1 MSSDH
6 VVVCDSSCL
15 IHLRKGKLIVATMK
29 LPYRFV
35 VPYPIRV
42 DELPYFTTKEWMRL
56 ESRGLETYDLPE
68 DQTEEAFALKSQHPG
83 LSAYDCF
90 ACVTAKYHEGSIL
103 LTGDGGLR
111 RIAEKNQMEVHGVL
125 WVTDE
130 LDNADVCGEALLI
143 KALEAWRDDKT
154 VFLPDSEIEQRLRHL
169 RSKH

>member
-1 MSSDH
+1 MSSDD

-35 VPYPIRV
+35 VPHPIRE
-42 DELPYFTTKEWMRL
+42 DELLYFTTKEWMRL
-56 ESRGLETYDLPE
+56 ENKGLETYDLPGN
-68 DQTEEAFALKSQHPG
+68 QTEEASVLKNQHPG

-90 ACVTAKYHEGSIL
+90 TFVTAKYHEGSIL
-103 LTGDGGLR
+103 LTGDGYLR

-130 LDNADVCGEALLI
+130 LDNAGICGETLLI
-143 KALEAWRDDKT
+143 EALEAWRDDKT
-154 VFLPDSEIEQRLRHL
+154 VFLPESEIGQRLRYL
-169 RSKH
+169 RRKH